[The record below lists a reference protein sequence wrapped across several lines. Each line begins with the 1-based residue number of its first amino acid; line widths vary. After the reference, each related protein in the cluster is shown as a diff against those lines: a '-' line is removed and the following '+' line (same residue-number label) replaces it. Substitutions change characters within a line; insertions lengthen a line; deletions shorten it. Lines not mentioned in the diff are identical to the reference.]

1 MSSRHAQRRTLVAI
15 GPVIALAAL
24 SSSLSAQTSATPKP
38 SGSSPAAFVAPR
50 TPWGDPDLQG
60 TWPGGPVFL
69 VPFERAPEL
78 GTRATLTEDELRQR
92 NAQVDANIKASEGSA
107 NFWPE
112 VGRTPPLTSLIVEP
126 ENGRLPPMT
135 DDGARRAKDWRVR
148 ADPEYRAAGPAELRP
163 YDRCITRGVL
173 GSAFPNQYGSG
184 MQIHQ
189 APGFVVIRHEMVH
202 EARVVPLDGRPHMSS
217 AIQSYMG
224 DPRGRWD
231 GDTLIV
237 ETTNFNG
244 RTGSY
249 ARNGDG
255 NPTTTALHLVERFRL
270 RDAGTLL
277 YEVIVDDPQT
287 WVRPWKVAFPLSRDE
302 SYVLYEYACHE
313 GNYAIVNI
321 LKAARAAEAG
331 GTRK

>member
-1 MSSRHAQRRTLVAI
+1 MAVGVVVSWMSGEMLTRGAAQELRSRTAQPTVATTQRD
-15 GPVIALAAL
+15 GPTFA
-24 SSSLSAQTSATPKP
+24 S
-38 SGSSPAAFVAPR
+38 PR

-60 TWPGGPVFL
+60 TWPGGPVFS

-78 GTRATLTEDELRQR
+78 GTRATLSDAEAAKR
-92 NAQVDANIKASEGSA
+92 NASIDAQLAGPPQA

-112 VGRTPPLTSLIVEP
+112 LGHAPPLTSLVVEP

-135 DDGARRAKDWRVR
+135 EDGARRAQEWRVK
-148 ADPEYRAAGPAELRP
+148 ADPAYPAAGPEDLRP

-189 APGFVVIRHEMVH
+189 APGIVVVRHEMVH
-202 EARVVPLDGRPHMSS
+202 EARVVPLDRRPHVSS
-217 AIQSYMG
+217 AIYSYMG
-224 DPRGRWD
+224 DARGWWE
-231 GDTLIV
+231 GDTLVV

-255 NPTTTALHLVERFRL
+255 NPTTTALRLVERFRL
-270 RDAGTLL
+270 RDANTLL
-277 YEVIVDDPQT
+277 YEVRVEDAKT
-287 WVRPWKVAFPLSRDE
+287 WVRPWKVAFPLQRDE
-302 SYVLYEYACHE
+302 SYVLHEYACHE
-313 GNYAIVNI
+313 GNYALANI
-321 LKAARAAEAG
+321 LRAARAAERAG
-331 GTRK
+331 PSVR

>member
-1 MSSRHAQRRTLVAI
+1 MRPLKTRFSSAAAI
-15 GPVIALAAL
+15 VSLL
-24 SSSLSAQTSATPKP
+24 SFAVQT
-38 SGSSPAAFVAPR
+38 PAAQSRQPGSTTSLPR

-60 TWPGGPVFL
+60 TWPGGPVFS

-78 GTRATLTEDELRQR
+78 GNRASLSPEEAAKR
-92 NAQVDANIKASEGSA
+92 NAQIDAQIAGVSGVA

-112 VGRTPPLTSLIVEP
+112 LGHAPAITSLIVEP
-126 ENGRLPPMT
+126 ENGRLPPLT
-135 DDGARRAKDWRVR
+135 PDGARRAQEWRVR
-148 ADPEYRAAGPAELRP
+148 ADPNYPAPSAADLRP
-163 YDRCITRGVL
+163 YDRCISRGVL

-189 APGFVVIRHEMVH
+189 SPGFVVIRHEMVH
-202 EARVVPLDGRPHMSS
+202 EARVIALDGRAHVSP

-224 DPRGRWD
+224 DSRGRWE
-231 GDTLIV
+231 GDTLVV

-255 NPTTTALHLVERFRL
+255 NPTSTALKLIEKFRL

-277 YEVIVDDPQT
+277 YEVLIDDPQT
-287 WVRPWKVAFPLSRDE
+287 FFQPWKVAFPIARDE

-313 GNYAIVNI
+313 GNYAIGNI
-321 LKAARAAEAG
+321 LRAARAAE
-331 GTRK
+331 RSR